1 MVDRKANIDLLR
13 VISAAAIVIL
23 HSVTAPLGNASSPI
37 PLLTEQILTVI
48 HSLTLWAVPAF
59 FIITGYCLLLKPECS
74 YKYCFLH
81 IRKFVIVLFT
91 VGLFYALLEEVY
103 STGMVNGLVVLV
115 AVKNVIAGNIWDH
128 MWFVYAI
135 IGIYLVMPVVHGFI
149 KRERKDSFI
158 LTAILFAFNILFPVF
173 QKWIPI
179 GVELPFGGYLFYV
192 CFGGLIAKYGIRK
205 REMIVIVIAGLISA
219 AYLGVHYNGKIAESI
234 DLLAV
239 CIMSLAVFL
248 IFEHMKIKPSRLL
261 LALAKCSWG
270 IYLLHPLI
278 INVALKVL
286 KMVFVSYMPYVKIPL
301 LAICTFILSFAI
313 TYLLRKIPFVSELF

>member
-1 MVDRKANIDLLR
+1 M
-13 VISAAAIVIL
+13 
-23 HSVTAPLGNASSPI
+23 
-37 PLLTEQILTVI
+37 
-48 HSLTLWAVPAF
+48 
-59 FIITGYCLLLKPECS
+59 
-74 YKYCFLH
+74 
-81 IRKFVIVLFT
+81 LFT

-115 AVKNVIAGNIWDH
+115 AVKNVIAGNIWEH

-219 AYLGVHYNGKIAESI
+219 AYLGVHYNGKIAEPI

-239 CIMSLAVFL
+239 CIVSLAVFL
-248 IFEHMKIKPSRLL
+248 IFEHMKILPSRLL
-261 LALAKCSWG
+261 LTLAKCSWG

-286 KMVFVSYMPYVKIPL
+286 KMDFVSYMPYAKIPL
-301 LAICTFILSFAI
+301 LAICAFTLSFAV

>member
-1 MVDRKANIDLLR
+1 M
-13 VISAAAIVIL
+13 
-23 HSVTAPLGNASSPI
+23 
-37 PLLTEQILTVI
+37 
-48 HSLTLWAVPAF
+48 
-59 FIITGYCLLLKPECS
+59 
-74 YKYCFLH
+74 
-81 IRKFVIVLFT
+81 LFT
-91 VGLFYALLEEVY
+91 VGFFYALLEEIY
-103 STGMVNGLVVLV
+103 STGMVNGL
-115 AVKNVIAGNIWDH
+115 AAFAAFKNVIAGKLWEH

-149 KRERKDSFI
+149 KLERKDSFI

-205 REMIVIVIAGLISA
+205 REIIVIFIAGLISVV
-219 AYLGVHYNGKIAESI
+219 YLGVHYNGKIAESI

-239 CIMSLAVFL
+239 CIVSLAVFL
-248 IFEHMKIKPSRLL
+248 IFEHMKIQPSKLSL
-261 LALAKCSWG
+261 TLAKCSWG

-286 KMVFVSYMPYVKIPL
+286 KMDFVSYMPYVKIPL
-301 LAICTFILSFAI
+301 LAICTFTLSFVI
-313 TYLLRKIPFVSELF
+313 TYLLRKIPFVSKLF

>member
-1 MVDRKANIDLLR
+1 MVDRKANIDFLR
-13 VISAAAIVIL
+13 VISAAVIVIL
-23 HSVTAPLGNASSPI
+23 HSVTAPMGNVSSPI
-37 PLLTEQILTVI
+37 PLLTERVLTLI
-48 HSLTLWAVPAF
+48 HSLTLWAVPVF
-59 FIITGYCLLLKPECS
+59 FIITGYCLLLKSECN

-103 STGMVNGLVVLV
+103 SIGTVNGLVVFE
-115 AVKNVIAGNIWDH
+115 AVKNVIAGKLWEH

-149 KRERKDSFI
+149 NQERKDSFI
-158 LTAILFAFNILFPVF
+158 LIAILFAFNILFPVF

-179 GVELPFGGYLFYV
+179 GVDLPFGGYLFYV
-192 CFGGLIAKYGIRK
+192 CFGGVIAKYGIRK
-205 REMIVIVIAGLISA
+205 REIIVISIAGLMSA

-239 CIMSLAVFL
+239 CTMALAVFL
-248 IFEHMKIKPSRLL
+248 IFEHMKIQPSRLL
-261 LALAKCSWG
+261 LTLAKCSWG

-278 INVALKVL
+278 INVALKVMKL
-286 KMVFVSYMPYVKIPL
+286 DFVSYMPYVKIPL
-301 LAICTFILSFAI
+301 LAICTFTLSFAI
-313 TYLLRKIPFVSELF
+313 TYLLRKIPFVSKLF

>member
-1 MVDRKANIDLLR
+1 MADRKANIDLLR
-13 VISAAAIVIL
+13 VISAAAIVTL
-23 HSVTAPLGNASSPI
+23 HSVTAPMGNASSPI

-91 VGLFYALLEEVY
+91 IGLFYALLEEVY
-103 STGMVNGLVVLV
+103 STGMINGLVVLV
-115 AVKNVIAGNIWDH
+115 AVKNVIAGNIWEH

-179 GVELPFGGYLFYV
+179 GV
-192 CFGGLIAKYGIRK
+192 
-205 REMIVIVIAGLISA
+205 
-219 AYLGVHYNGKIAESI
+219 
-234 DLLAV
+234 
-239 CIMSLAVFL
+239 
-248 IFEHMKIKPSRLL
+248 
-261 LALAKCSWG
+261 
-270 IYLLHPLI
+270 
-278 INVALKVL
+278 
-286 KMVFVSYMPYVKIPL
+286 
-301 LAICTFILSFAI
+301 
-313 TYLLRKIPFVSELF
+313 

>member
-1 MVDRKANIDLLR
+1 M
-13 VISAAAIVIL
+13 
-23 HSVTAPLGNASSPI
+23 
-37 PLLTEQILTVI
+37 
-48 HSLTLWAVPAF
+48 
-59 FIITGYCLLLKPECS
+59 
-74 YKYCFLH
+74 
-81 IRKFVIVLFT
+81 LFT
-91 VGLFYALLEEVY
+91 IGLFYALLEEVY
-103 STGMVNGLVVLV
+103 STGMINGLVVLV
-115 AVKNVIAGNIWDH
+115 AVKNVIAGNIWEH

-270 IYLLHPLI
+270 PTFADPRGTPPRRFLI
-278 INVALKVL
+278 PDS
-286 KMVFVSYMPYVKIPL
+286 VFPVTGGFLPAPYQYCLSDSLYVTL
-301 LAICTFILSFAI
+301 QARILQQPQ
-313 TYLLRKIPFVSELF
+313 K

>member
-1 MVDRKANIDLLR
+1 MADRKANIDLLR
-13 VISAAAIVIL
+13 VISAAAIVTL
-23 HSVTAPLGNASSPI
+23 HSVTAPMGNASSPI

-59 FIITGYCLLLKPECS
+59 FIITGY
-74 YKYCFLH
+74 KYCFLH

-91 VGLFYALLEEVY
+91 IGLFYALLEEVY
-103 STGMVNGLVVLV
+103 STGMINGLVVLV
-115 AVKNVIAGNIWDH
+115 AVKNVIAGNIWEH

-135 IGIYLVMPVVHGFI
+135 IGIYLLMPVVHGFI

-286 KMVFVSYMPYVKIPL
+286 KMDFVSYMPYVKIPL

-313 TYLLRKIPFVSELF
+313 TYLLRKTPFVSELF

>member
-13 VISAAAIVIL
+13 VMSAAAVVIL
-23 HSVTAPLGNASSPI
+23 HSVTAPMGNASSPI
-37 PLLTEQILTVI
+37 PLLTERILTVV

-59 FIITGYCLLLKPECS
+59 FIITGYCLLLKPECN
-74 YKYCFLH
+74 YKYCFFH

-91 VGLFYALLEEVY
+91 VGFFYALLEEIY
-103 STGMVNGLVVLV
+103 STGMVNGL
-115 AVKNVIAGNIWDH
+115 AAFAAFKNVIAGKLWDH

-149 KRERKDSFI
+149 KLERKDSFI

-205 REMIVIVIAGLISA
+205 REIIVIFIAGLISVV
-219 AYLGVHYNGKIAESI
+219 YLGVHYNGKIAESI
-234 DLLAV
+234 DFLAV
-239 CIMSLAVFL
+239 CIVSLAVFL
-248 IFEHMKIKPSRLL
+248 IFEHMKIQPSKLL
-261 LALAKCSWG
+261 LTLAKCSWG

-278 INVALKVL
+278 INIALKVL
-286 KMVFVSYMPYVKIPL
+286 KMDFVSYMPYVKIPL
-301 LAICTFILSFAI
+301 LAICTFTLSFVI
-313 TYLLRKIPFVSELF
+313 TYLLRKIPFVSKLF

>member
-1 MVDRKANIDLLR
+1 M
-13 VISAAAIVIL
+13 
-23 HSVTAPLGNASSPI
+23 
-37 PLLTEQILTVI
+37 
-48 HSLTLWAVPAF
+48 
-59 FIITGYCLLLKPECS
+59 
-74 YKYCFLH
+74 
-81 IRKFVIVLFT
+81 LFT

-115 AVKNVIAGNIWDH
+115 AVKNVIAGNIWEH

-205 REMIVIVIAGLISA
+205 QEMIVIVIAGLISA

-239 CIMSLAVFL
+239 CIMSLAAFL

-286 KMVFVSYMPYVKIPL
+286 KMDFVSYMPYVKIPL

>member
-1 MVDRKANIDLLR
+1 M
-13 VISAAAIVIL
+13 
-23 HSVTAPLGNASSPI
+23 
-37 PLLTEQILTVI
+37 
-48 HSLTLWAVPAF
+48 
-59 FIITGYCLLLKPECS
+59 
-74 YKYCFLH
+74 
-81 IRKFVIVLFT
+81 LFT

-103 STGMVNGLVVLV
+103 STGTVNGLVVFA
-115 AVKNVIAGNIWDH
+115 AVKNVITGKLWEH

-149 KRERKDSFI
+149 NRERKDSFI

-179 GVELPFGGYLFYV
+179 GVDLPFGGYLFYV
-192 CFGGLIAKYGIRK
+192 CFGGVIAKYGIRK
-205 REMIVIVIAGLISA
+205 REIIVISIASLMSA

-239 CIMSLAVFL
+239 CIMALAVFL
-248 IFEHMKIKPSRLL
+248 IFEHMKIQPSRLL
-261 LALAKCSWG
+261 LTLAKCSWG

-286 KMVFVSYMPYVKIPL
+286 KLDFVSYMPYVKIPL
-301 LAICTFILSFAI
+301 LAICTFTLSFAI
-313 TYLLRKIPFVSELF
+313 TYLLRKIPFVSKLF

>member
-1 MVDRKANIDLLR
+1 M
-13 VISAAAIVIL
+13 
-23 HSVTAPLGNASSPI
+23 
-37 PLLTEQILTVI
+37 
-48 HSLTLWAVPAF
+48 
-59 FIITGYCLLLKPECS
+59 
-74 YKYCFLH
+74 
-81 IRKFVIVLFT
+81 
-91 VGLFYALLEEVY
+91 
-103 STGMVNGLVVLV
+103 
-115 AVKNVIAGNIWDH
+115 
-128 MWFVYAI
+128 
-135 IGIYLVMPVVHGFI
+135 MPVVHGFI

-219 AYLGVHYNGKIAESI
+219 VYLGVHYNGKVAESI

-286 KMVFVSYMPYVKIPL
+286 KMDFVSYMPYVKIPL
-301 LAICTFILSFAI
+301 LAICTFILSFAV